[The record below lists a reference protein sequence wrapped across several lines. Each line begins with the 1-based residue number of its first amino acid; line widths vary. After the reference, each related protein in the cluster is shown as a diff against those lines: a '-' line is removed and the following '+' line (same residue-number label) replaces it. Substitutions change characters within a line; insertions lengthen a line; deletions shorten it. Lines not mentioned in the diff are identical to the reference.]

1 MCNHSKLLWDVSH
14 TWLETQ
20 QQNHWHQAEK
30 WRRKSISLQK
40 GSSLSILTQTTTKNH
55 TFLLAASRICN
66 YHSLKLWLEIFI
78 TKGVSPT
85 KCDICCHNIV
95 PPTADRSIMCPM
107 EKLCKS
113 NPTKESIASESWLN
127 QSSQW
132 FTWKQRGR
140 VRLRLVLELFNKVM
154 LGASVC
160 NKDPVDTGIQL
171 RREFND

>member
-40 GSSLSILTQTTTKNH
+40 GSSLSILTQTTAKNH

-66 YHSLKLWLEIFI
+66 YHSLKLWLEIFT
-78 TKGVSPT
+78 TKAVSPT

-107 EKLCKS
+107 EKLCNS
-113 NPTKESIASESWLN
+113 NPTEEDCN
-127 QSSQW
+127 
-132 FTWKQRGR
+132 WKLIKS
-140 VRLRLVLELFNKVM
+140 VVTVVHLEAERSCQTTTSAGTF
-154 LGASVC
+154 
-160 NKDPVDTGIQL
+160 
-171 RREFND
+171 